1 MNPPPLAE
9 ENLQQAS
16 TAEIH
21 SALFTQ
27 LIAGHAQMA
36 MMLLGKYPNPQTG
49 KNEPV
54 NLEAAKMFIDQLE
67 MLEAK
72 TRGNLTQEET
82 GLLRQMLTATQIG
95 FAEVIDAQVGDND
108 PR

>member
-9 ENLQQAS
+9 EQLQQAS
-16 TAEIH
+16 TVEIH

-49 KNEPV
+49 ENEPV

-95 FAEVIDAQVGDND
+95 FAEVIDAQVGDSD

>member
-1 MNPPPLAE
+1 M
-9 ENLQQAS
+9 QQ
-16 TAEIH
+16 
-21 SALFTQ
+21 L
-27 LIAGHAQMA
+27 QMA

-49 KNEPV
+49 ETEPV

-72 TRGNLTQEET
+72 TRGNLTQEES

-95 FAEVIDAQVGDND
+95 FAEVIDAQVGESDSA
-108 PR
+108 PKS